1 MEAVALGR
9 RQRFGDVIQR
19 QTRKSRIDTPGHE
32 GGTRPGAFS
41 HRADPAPQRIVHR
54 GLQAKPPLSPQCF
67 KLDADVGVQGL
78 ESFSYIM
85 LYRPDCVPRPSL

>member
-54 GLQAKPPLSPQCF
+54 GLQAK
-67 KLDADVGVQGL
+67 GL
-78 ESFSYIM
+78 RQNNRINEA
-85 LYRPDCVPRPSL
+85 LKTQE